1 MRAASSGSDSASESE
16 EWTSSEDLGCFV
28 DLEAD
33 VVAAALLAV
42 KEGSEARVEA
52 RRSMRTEGVGFD
64 FFPAAAEAGGGD
76 FLFRWFSGWAAAFA
90 AAGRGF

>member
-28 DLEAD
+28 GLEAD
-33 VVAAALLAV
+33 VVAGALLAV
-42 KEGSEARVEA
+42 KEGSEGRVEA

-64 FFPAAAEAGGGD
+64 FFPTAVEAGGGD
-76 FLFRWFSGWAAAFA
+76 FLFRWFSG
-90 AAGRGF
+90 